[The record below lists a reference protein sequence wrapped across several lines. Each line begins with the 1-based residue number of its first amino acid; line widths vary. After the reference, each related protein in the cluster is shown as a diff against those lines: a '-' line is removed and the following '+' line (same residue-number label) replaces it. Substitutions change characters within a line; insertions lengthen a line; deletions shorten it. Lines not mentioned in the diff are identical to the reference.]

1 MGEKNAMKIL
11 KLSDLS
17 FKTSPKHI
25 FRRSIPDG
33 ESETKIQSKT
43 KNLRSYETL
52 LILRPDMIDEER
64 DRQLAKFE
72 VFLANEGAEEI
83 DCIVKGR
90 QRMSYPIEGHRNGVY
105 VLFHFKATGITAKAV
120 QKVLSNPD
128 TETQGNI
135 IRWANFKI

>member
-1 MGEKNAMKIL
+1 MGAMKIL

-25 FRRSIPDG
+25 FHRNILDG
-33 ESETKIQSKT
+33 EFKIKIQSKT
-43 KNLRSYETL
+43 KNLRFYETL

-64 DRQLAKFE
+64 DRQLVKFE
-72 VFLANEGAEEI
+72 VFLANEGAEKI
-83 DCIVKGR
+83 DCIVKGK
-90 QRMSYPIEGHRNGVY
+90 QRMSYSIEGHRNGVY
-105 VLFHFKATGITAKAV
+105 VLFHFKAIGITAKAV

-135 IRWANFKI
+135 IK